1 MKVVEISFKTP
12 QGKYELFATEEQ
24 IKSVLCDEL
33 FTSTVVDPKNGDII
47 NHHENIVSALRLEIS
62 NEEPEDEG

>member
-12 QGKYELFATEEQ
+12 QGKYKLFATEEQ
-24 IKSVLCDEL
+24 VKSVLCDEL

-47 NHHENIVSALRLEIS
+47 NHHENIVNALGLEI
-62 NEEPEDEG
+62 EHETDEAP